1 MTVYLAAAFLAT
13 VLMCMLHLSEWRTA
27 STMAALLRSGSK
39 PVVEV
44 RRLHRAIRV
53 EALYYLMILPYAY
66 STSSALP
73 SRLLAVAAIY
83 HWGGLAFGEGS
94 GLFEKLAS
102 GGDAASGGSQIAAI
116 SAIAAL
122 DISEMVLLGWLLSI
136 LVGSLISSLAP
147 VTAVTGIAV
156 FQA

>member
-1 MTVYLAAAFLAT
+1 MSVYLAAIFVAT
-13 VLMCMLHLSEWRTA
+13 VLMLLLHVAEWRTA

-39 PVVEV
+39 PVAEV
-44 RRLHRAIRV
+44 RRLRRAIRV
-53 EALYYLMILPYAY
+53 EALYYLMILPYVY

-83 HWGGLAFGEGS
+83 HWGGLAFGERS
-94 GLFEKLAS
+94 GLFEKWAS
-102 GGDAASGGSQIAAI
+102 GGDAASGGSKIVVT